1 MWQLPPLF
9 TDTPSATAM
18 ASANDPSP
26 VSVCGALV
34 LSPLGAEQGEERDPG
49 GPPGLAGG
57 SPGAVP

>member
-1 MWQLPPLF
+1 
-9 TDTPSATAM
+9 M
-18 ASANDPSP
+18 ASKESLAGP
-26 VSVCGALV
+26 CGALV